1 MKNKEG
7 EKVIASDGL
16 LHITEV
22 SDIGAWVKISR
33 STRTHKIYYDDPEGP
48 YFMWKKK
55 VCYLSNFIKMDGSP
69 QHL

>member
-1 MKNKEG
+1 MKTKTE

-22 SDIGAWVKISR
+22 SDIGAWVKVKGSG
-33 STRTHKIYYDDPEGP
+33 RTHKIYYDDPEGP
-48 YFMWKKK
+48 YFMWNKK
-55 VCYLSNFIKMDGSP
+55 VCYLSNFTKTDGSY